1 MRYSKLLR
9 IIFQYYEIIMRKK
22 VDNDVILV
30 RSLSAQGLRSL
41 RSTKRAPAECSTFV
55 LEGIGRI

>member
-22 VDNDVILV
+22 FDNDVIHV
-30 RSLSAQGLRSL
+30 RSLSAQGLRS
-41 RSTKRAPAECSTFV
+41 TKRASAECSTFV